1 MAAQANTDA
10 GSIRNAIRWGLL
22 LAATATATTGFRLP
36 SLAHYFRNWREALRL
51 GDSSGAEGWRT
62 FLLVDSIGLLIVL
75 AIGLAVFFVLRPRGK
90 SQP

>member
-22 LAATATATTGFRLP
+22 LAATATIGFRLP
-36 SLAHYFRNWREALRL
+36 RLAHYFQNWREALRL

-62 FLLVDSIGLLIVL
+62 FLFVEAIGLLIVL
-75 AIGLAVFFVLRPRGK
+75 AISLAVFFVLRPRGK

>member
-1 MAAQANTDA
+1 MATQANEDA

-22 LAATATATTGFRLP
+22 LAATATIGFRLP
-36 SLAHYFRNWREALRL
+36 RLARYFRNWRKALRL

-62 FLLVDSIGLLIVL
+62 FLYVDAIGLLIVL

>member
-1 MAAQANTDA
+1 MAAQANTDT

-22 LAATATATTGFRLP
+22 LAATATIGFRLP
-36 SLAHYFRNWREALRL
+36 RLAHYFQNWREAARL
-51 GDSSGAEGWRT
+51 GESSGAEGWRT
-62 FLLVDSIGLLIVL
+62 FLFVDAIGLLIVL

>member
-1 MAAQANTDA
+1 VATQANTDA

-22 LAATATATTGFRLP
+22 LAATATIGFRLP
-36 SLAHYFRNWREALRL
+36 RLAHYFRNWREAMRL

-62 FLLVDSIGLLIVL
+62 FLYVDAIGLLIIL
-75 AIGLAVFFVLRPRGK
+75 AIGLAVFYVLRPRGK

>member
-22 LAATATATTGFRLP
+22 LAATATIGFRLP
-36 SLAHYFRNWREALRL
+36 RLAHYFRNWREALRL

-62 FLLVDSIGLLIVL
+62 FLYVDAIGLLIVM

-90 SQP
+90 DQP

>member
-22 LAATATATTGFRLP
+22 LVAAATIGFRLP
-36 SLAHYFRNWREALRL
+36 RVAHYFRNWREAVRL
-51 GDSSGAEGWRT
+51 GDSSGTEGWRT

-75 AIGLAVFFVLRPRGK
+75 VIGLAVFFVLRPRGK

>member
-22 LAATATATTGFRLP
+22 LTTTATIGFRLP
-36 SLAHYFRNWREALRL
+36 RLAHYFGNWREALHL
-51 GDSSGAEGWRT
+51 GDSSGAERWRT

-75 AIGLAVFFVLRPRGK
+75 AISLAVFFVLRPRGK

>member
-1 MAAQANTDA
+1 MAAQAITDA
-10 GSIRNAIRWGLL
+10 GSVRNAIRWGLL
-22 LAATATATTGFRLP
+22 LAATATIGFRLP
-36 SLAHYFRNWREALRL
+36 RLAHYFRNWREAMRL

>member
-1 MAAQANTDA
+1 MTAAINTDA

-22 LAATATATTGFRLP
+22 LAATATIGFRLP
-36 SLAHYFRNWREALRL
+36 RLGHYFQNWREALRL
-51 GDSSGAEGWRT
+51 GDTSGAEGWRT

-75 AIGLAVFFVLRPRGK
+75 AISLAVFFVLRSRGK

>member
-1 MAAQANTDA
+1 MTAGANPDA

-22 LAATATATTGFRLP
+22 LAATATIGFRLP
-36 SLAHYFRNWREALRL
+36 RLAHYFGNWREAWRL

-75 AIGLAVFFVLRPRGK
+75 AIGLAVFFSLRPRGK

>member
-1 MAAQANTDA
+1 MSAQDNTDA
-10 GSIRNAIRWGLL
+10 GSIRKAIRWGLL
-22 LAATATATTGFRLP
+22 LAATATSGFRLP
-36 SLAHYFRNWREALRL
+36 RLAHYFRNWREALRL

-62 FLLVDSIGLLIVL
+62 FLYVEAIGLLIVM